1 VLKCETLFVCGFA
14 FPFGMFRFVIGAGV
28 FARVAGLCRLSDC
41 FITDVIF
48 ALIACPCVLAN
59 CVFPIVWAAVGESIQ

>member
-1 VLKCETLFVCGFA
+1 MLKCETFFVCGFA

-28 FARVAGLCRLSDC
+28 FARVAGRCHLSDC

-48 ALIACPCVLAN
+48 ALIACPCVLAD